1 MSEASELI
9 NTLKE
14 LALNSFNSAATRAD
28 NLNAA
33 SYQTYPFTKITQG
46 YEDVPSIGVSMPSAP
61 IADSMVYDHGMAM
74 TQVGQ
79 LVDGLETSWL
89 MRYFPATMPDGDE
102 LLFESMFDSLND
114 NAVAIFDRAALDL
127 ASPSLLPQDEALVSA
142 AMQELLWERA
152 KEQAQRDAMRAEDD
166 AVSQWAARGF
176 SLPGGVVAQQLHQI
190 SQAQIHVNASLAAQQ
205 AIKALEI
212 SVEARRLQ
220 YEELRAQVEVLRLQ
234 SEAYNAYA
242 DTQLKAL
249 GVQAKALEVR
259 MEAVKFN
266 AETSLRLRLGLIQ
279 GLTGLI
285 TAYVSYPRVA
295 TEYAAS
301 ISNARRT
308 AQQAVIEYYRAMFVN
323 AEMTIRPNIVNAE
336 NALKHVQLMADYA
349 GRFGANQVAA
359 RVAGV
364 DTFAKTAA
372 SALAGLNGVAS
383 VVNQTI
389 E

>member
-1 MSEASELI
+1 
-9 NTLKE
+9 
-14 LALNSFNSAATRAD
+14 
-28 NLNAA
+28 
-33 SYQTYPFTKITQG
+33 
-46 YEDVPSIGVSMPSAP
+46 
-61 IADSMVYDHGMAM
+61 
-74 TQVGQ
+74 
-79 LVDGLETSWL
+79 
-89 MRYFPATMPDGDE
+89 
-102 LLFESMFDSLND
+102 
-114 NAVAIFDRAALDL
+114 
-127 ASPSLLPQDEALVSA
+127 
-142 AMQELLWERA
+142 
-152 KEQAQRDAMRAEDD
+152 
-166 AVSQWAARGF
+166 
-176 SLPGGVVAQQLHQI
+176 
-190 SQAQIHVNASLAAQQ
+190 
-205 AIKALEI
+205 
-212 SVEARRLQ
+212 
-220 YEELRAQVEVLRLQ
+220 
-234 SEAYNAYA
+234 
-242 DTQLKAL
+242 
-249 GVQAKALEVR
+249 